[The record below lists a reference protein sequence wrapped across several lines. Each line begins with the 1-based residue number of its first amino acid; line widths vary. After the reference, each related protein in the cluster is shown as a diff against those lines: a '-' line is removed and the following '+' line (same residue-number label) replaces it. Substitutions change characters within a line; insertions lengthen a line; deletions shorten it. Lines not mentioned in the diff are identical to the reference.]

1 MRSTAPRWLRTTC
14 RPRSPASRRT
24 SGPDRSSETR
34 AAKTFGVLRDPG
46 RAGGDRLSVG
56 RAACSAFGLCRPPV
70 SARAAPDP
78 RSGPAEMQ
86 SVVREMLETR
96 AGWFVSRFYREE
108 RYRASN

>member
-1 MRSTAPRWLRTTC
+1 M
-14 RPRSPASRRT
+14 
-24 SGPDRSSETR
+24 
-34 AAKTFGVLRDPG
+34 
-46 RAGGDRLSVG
+46 
-56 RAACSAFGLCRPPV
+56 